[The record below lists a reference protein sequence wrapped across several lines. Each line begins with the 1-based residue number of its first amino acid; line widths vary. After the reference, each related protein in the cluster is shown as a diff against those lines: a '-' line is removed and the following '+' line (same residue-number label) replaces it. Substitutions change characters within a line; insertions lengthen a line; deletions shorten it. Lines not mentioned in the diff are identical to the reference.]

1 MFILLNGEALD
12 VALEFKEEVISDKGG
27 VKSIIARLDK
37 RYKKNDPLSMFHA
50 FVSFETYEQRNTLS
64 LPEYIN

>member
-37 RYKKNDPLSMFHA
+37 R
-50 FVSFETYEQRNTLS
+50 
-64 LPEYIN
+64 

>member
-12 VALEFKEEVISDKGG
+12 VALEFKEVISDKGG

-37 RYKKNDPLSMFHA
+37 LYKKNDPLSMFHA
-50 FVSFETYEQRNTLS
+50 FVSFETYEQRSTLS